1 MAKLVDARDLKSLDS
16 NIMPVRLRLSAPLE
30 LSIADTK
37 VLAIFSLY
45 RGKTAIIIDIRPIFD
60 VLDIEIVVVIGIR
73 IIIYIIKSL
82 NYY

>member
-1 MAKLVDARDLKSLDS
+1 MVEHNLAKVAMRVRFPSL
-16 NIMPVRLRLSAPLE
+16 APLE

-45 RGKTAIIIDIRPIFD
+45 RCKTAIIIDIRVIFD
-60 VLDIEIVVVIGIR
+60 ALGIKKVVVIGIG

>member
-1 MAKLVDARDLKSLDS
+1 MHSW
-16 NIMPVRLRLSAPLE
+16 VRIPYGSPLE

-45 RGKTAIIIDIRPIFD
+45 RGKTAIFIDIRPVFD
-60 VLDIEIVVVIGIR
+60 ALGIKIVVAIGIGK
-73 IIIYIIKSL
+73 IIYIIKSL